1 MARLR
6 KKDRK
11 KDPSGVEAARLK
23 SPEGEM
29 RNKKEAAPHFRERR
43 GDSRINEE
51 DKVVIELLTNG
62 RPPADKTI
70 IYALTKD
77 ISPGGVRLT
86 TNMPLPVNTL
96 LKLEI
101 VLSQRR
107 RAVHVMGIVRW
118 WARSMNEEELFEIG
132 IEFTKISPDNK
143 MLLLEHTY
151 KKSG

>member
-1 MARLR
+1 MR
-6 KKDRK
+6 K
-11 KDPSGVEAARLK
+11 
-23 SPEGEM
+23 
-29 RNKKEAAPHFRERR
+29 KKEAARQGQERR
-43 GDSRINEE
+43 RDSRIKEE

-62 RPPADKTI
+62 QPPADKTI

-96 LKLEI
+96 LKMEI

-118 WARSMNEEELFEIG
+118 WARSIYEEELFEIG
-132 IEFTKISPDNK
+132 IEFTQISPDDK
-143 MLLLEHTY
+143 MLLLEYTY
-151 KKSG
+151 KKRG